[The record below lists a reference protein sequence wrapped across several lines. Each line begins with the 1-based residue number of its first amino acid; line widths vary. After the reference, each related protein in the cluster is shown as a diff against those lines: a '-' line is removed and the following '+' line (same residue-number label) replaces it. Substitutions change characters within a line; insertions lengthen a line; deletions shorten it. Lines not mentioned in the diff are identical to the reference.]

1 MAVSEAL
8 KGTYPRKRKTTEDV
22 QPEKAVRAHKYSIY
36 IVAAL
41 LLMSALLC
49 YVASHLQ
56 MTRLEYRIAEE
67 IGRRERLLEEQ
78 KKLKLEIATLKSP
91 QRIAAI
97 AREKL
102 RMSHPDKDQVIL
114 LNK

>member
-8 KGTYPRKRKTTEDV
+8 KGALQEEHKKTGEI
-22 QPEKAVRAHKYSIY
+22 KYSIY

-41 LLMSALLC
+41 ALMSVLLC

-56 MTRLEYRIAEE
+56 MTKLEYQIAEE
-67 IGRRERLLEEQ
+67 ISRKERLIDEQ
-78 KKLKLEIATLKSP
+78 KKLKVEVATLKSP

-102 RMSHPDKDQVIL
+102 QMTHPDKDQVIMI
-114 LNK
+114 K

>member
-1 MAVSEAL
+1 
-8 KGTYPRKRKTTEDV
+8 
-22 QPEKAVRAHKYSIY
+22 
-36 IVAAL
+36 
-41 LLMSALLC
+41 MSVLLC

-67 IGRRERLLEEQ
+67 ISRKERLLEEQ

-97 AREKL
+97 ARERL
-102 RMSHPDKDQVIL
+102 QMSHPDKDQVIIL
-114 LNK
+114 K

>member
-8 KGTYPRKRKTTEDV
+8 KGTVQEEQKKTGEI
-22 QPEKAVRAHKYSIY
+22 KYSIY

-41 LLMSALLC
+41 ALMSVLLC
-49 YVASHLQ
+49 YVASHIQ
-56 MTRLEYRIAEE
+56 MTKLEYQIAEE
-67 IGRRERLLEEQ
+67 ISRKERLMDEQ
-78 KKLKLEIATLKSP
+78 KKLKVEIATLKSP

-102 RMSHPDKDQVIL
+102 QMTHPDKDQVIMI
-114 LNK
+114 K

>member
-1 MAVSEAL
+1 MAVSDAL
-8 KGTYPRKRKTTEDV
+8 KGTIQEEHKKTGEI
-22 QPEKAVRAHKYSIY
+22 KYSVY

-41 LLMSALLC
+41 ALMSVLLC

-56 MTRLEYRIAEE
+56 MTKLEYQIAEE
-67 IGRRERLLEEQ
+67 ISRKERLVDEQ
-78 KKLKLEIATLKSP
+78 KKLKVEVATLKSP

-102 RMSHPDKDQVIL
+102 QMTNPDKDQVIMI
-114 LNK
+114 K

>member
-8 KGTYPRKRKTTEDV
+8 KGNAQEEHKKTGEI
-22 QPEKAVRAHKYSIY
+22 KYSIY

-41 LLMSALLC
+41 ALMSVLLC

-56 MTRLEYRIAEE
+56 MTKLEYQIAEE
-67 IGRRERLLEEQ
+67 ISRKERMMDEQ
-78 KKLKLEIATLKSP
+78 KKLKVEIATLKSP

-97 AREKL
+97 AMEKL
-102 RMSHPDKDQVIL
+102 QMTHPDKEQVVII
-114 LNK
+114 K

>member
-8 KGTYPRKRKTTEDV
+8 KGNVQEESRKTGEI
-22 QPEKAVRAHKYSIY
+22 KYSIY

-41 LLMSALLC
+41 ALMSVLLC

-56 MTRLEYRIAEE
+56 MTKLEYQIAEE
-67 IGRRERLLEEQ
+67 ISRKERMMDEQ
-78 KKLKLEIATLKSP
+78 KKLKVEIATLKSP

-97 AREKL
+97 AMEKL
-102 RMSHPDKDQVIL
+102 QMTHPDKEQVVII
-114 LNK
+114 K

>member
-8 KGTYPRKRKTTEDV
+8 KGTFPQEQKKTKEV
-22 QPEKAVRAHKYSIY
+22 KYSIY

-41 LLMSALLC
+41 LLMAALLG
-49 YVASHLQ
+49 YVASHIQ
-56 MTRLEYRIAEE
+56 MTKLEYLIAEE
-67 IGRRERLLEEQ
+67 ISRKERLLDEQ

-102 RMSHPDKDQVIL
+102 QMTSPDKDQVIL
-114 LNK
+114 LK

>member
-8 KGTYPRKRKTTEDV
+8 KGTVQEGQKKTGEI
-22 QPEKAVRAHKYSIY
+22 KYSIY

-41 LLMSALLC
+41 ALMTVLLC
-49 YVASHLQ
+49 YVASHVQ
-56 MTRLEYRIAEE
+56 MTKLEYQIAEE
-67 IGRRERLLEEQ
+67 ISRKERLVDEQ
-78 KKLKLEIATLKSP
+78 KKLKVEVATLKSP

-102 RMSHPDKDQVIL
+102 QMTHPDKDQVIII
-114 LNK
+114 K

>member
-8 KGTYPRKRKTTEDV
+8 KGTYPQERKKA
-22 QPEKAVRAHKYSIY
+22 PEAKSAKLIHVHKYSIY

-41 LLMSALLC
+41 LLMSVLLC

-56 MTRLEYRIAEE
+56 MTRLEYQIAEE
-67 IGRRERLLEEQ
+67 ISRKERLLEEQ

-97 AREKL
+97 ARERL
-102 RMSHPDKDQVIL
+102 QMSHPDKDQVIIL
-114 LNK
+114 K

>member
-8 KGTYPRKRKTTEDV
+8 KGNVQEEQKKTGEI
-22 QPEKAVRAHKYSIY
+22 KYSIY

-41 LLMSALLC
+41 ALMSVLLC

-56 MTRLEYRIAEE
+56 MTKLEYQIAEE
-67 IGRRERLLEEQ
+67 ISRKERMMDEQ
-78 KKLKLEIATLKSP
+78 KKLKVEIATLKSP

-97 AREKL
+97 AMEKL
-102 RMSHPDKDQVIL
+102 QMTHPGKEQVVII
-114 LNK
+114 K

>member
-8 KGTYPRKRKTTEDV
+8 KGTVREEHKKTGNI
-22 QPEKAVRAHKYSIY
+22 KYSVF

-41 LLMSALLC
+41 ALMSVLLC

-56 MTRLEYRIAEE
+56 MTKLEYQIAEE
-67 IGRRERLLEEQ
+67 ISRKERLMDEQ
-78 KKLKLEIATLKSP
+78 KKLKVEIATLKSP

-102 RMSHPDKDQVIL
+102 QMTHPDKDQVIII
-114 LNK
+114 K

>member
-8 KGTYPRKRKTTEDV
+8 KGNVQEEHKKTGEI
-22 QPEKAVRAHKYSIY
+22 KYSIY

-41 LLMSALLC
+41 ALMSVLLC

-56 MTRLEYRIAEE
+56 MTKLEYQIAEE
-67 IGRRERLLEEQ
+67 ISRKERMMDEQ
-78 KKLKLEIATLKSP
+78 KKLKVEIATLKSP

-97 AREKL
+97 AMEKL
-102 RMSHPDKDQVIL
+102 QMTHPDKEQVVII
-114 LNK
+114 K

>member
-8 KGTYPRKRKTTEDV
+8 KGTVQEEHKKTGEI
-22 QPEKAVRAHKYSIY
+22 KYSIY

-41 LLMSALLC
+41 ALMSVLLC

-56 MTRLEYRIAEE
+56 MTKLEYQIAEE
-67 IGRRERLLEEQ
+67 SSRKERLIDEQ
-78 KKLKLEIATLKSP
+78 KKLKVEIATLKSP

-97 AREKL
+97 AMEKL
-102 RMSHPDKDQVIL
+102 QMTHPDKDQVITI
-114 LNK
+114 K

>member
-8 KGTYPRKRKTTEDV
+8 KGTV
-22 QPEKAVRAHKYSIY
+22 QEEQKKSGEIKYSRY
-36 IVAAL
+36 IVATLAL
-41 LLMSALLC
+41 MLMLLC
-49 YVASHLQ
+49 YVASHIQ
-56 MTRLEYRIAEE
+56 MMKLEYQIAEE
-67 IGRRERLLEEQ
+67 IDHKEKLLDEQ

-102 RMSHPDKDQVIL
+102 QMTHPDKDQLIII
-114 LNK
+114 K

>member
-8 KGTYPRKRKTTEDV
+8 KGTFPQEQKKTR
-22 QPEKAVRAHKYSIY
+22 AVKYSIY

-41 LLMSALLC
+41 LLMAVLLG
-49 YVASHLQ
+49 YVASHIQ
-56 MTRLEYRIAEE
+56 TTKLEYLIAEE
-67 IGRRERLLEEQ
+67 IGRKERLMEEQ

-102 RMSHPDKDQVIL
+102 QMTAPEKDQVIL
-114 LNK
+114 LK

>member
-8 KGTYPRKRKTTEDV
+8 KGNVQEEQKKTGEI
-22 QPEKAVRAHKYSIY
+22 KYSIY

-41 LLMSALLC
+41 ALMSVLLC

-56 MTRLEYRIAEE
+56 MTKLEYQIAEE
-67 IGRRERLLEEQ
+67 ISRKERMMDEQ
-78 KKLKLEIATLKSP
+78 KKLKVEIATLKSP

-97 AREKL
+97 AMEKL
-102 RMSHPDKDQVIL
+102 QMTHPDKEQVVII
-114 LNK
+114 K